1 MLRKL
6 LITGIILLNIILA
19 FVVTLR
25 HGLIPN
31 LLGEGTYDRYNCR
44 DAVWWW
50 LQCIQDYCKMVP
62 NGVDILKCP
71 VSRIYPTDDSAPL
84 PAGTQDQPLC
94 EVIQEAMQRH
104 MQGIQFQE
112 RNAGPQI
119 DRNMKDEGFNTTAGV
134 DNKTGFIYG
143 GNHLNFGTWMDKMGK
158 SERARNRGIP
168 ATPRDGSAVEIVG
181 LCKSAIRWLLE
192 LSKKIFFLIM
202 KLE

>member
-119 DRNMKDEGFNTTAGV
+119 DRNMKDEEFYIMCIYTFYIFMDGYLDCLQLSATT
-134 DNKTGFIYG
+134 NKILMNLEVLIQLQGLITKQDLY
-143 GNHLNFGTWMDKMGK
+143 M
-158 SERARNRGIP
+158 E
-168 ATPRDGSAVEIVG
+168 EIT
-181 LCKSAIRWLLE
+181 
-192 LSKKIFFLIM
+192 
-202 KLE
+202 

>member
-1 MLRKL
+1 MSTDLDGSMTMDWDEWKKHFL
-6 LITGIILLNIILA
+6 L
-19 FVVTLR
+19 
-25 HGLIPN
+25 
-31 LLGEGTYDRYNCR
+31 
-44 DAVWWW
+44 
-50 LQCIQDYCKMVP
+50 K
-62 NGVDILKCP
+62 P
-71 VSRIYPTDDSAPL
+71 VRNVEEIAHYWNHFT
-84 PAGTQDQPLC
+84 DQPLC